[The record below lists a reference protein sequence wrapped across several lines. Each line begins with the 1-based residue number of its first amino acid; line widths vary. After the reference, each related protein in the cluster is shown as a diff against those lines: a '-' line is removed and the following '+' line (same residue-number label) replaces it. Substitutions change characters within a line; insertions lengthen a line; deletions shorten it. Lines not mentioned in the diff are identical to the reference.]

1 MFVLE
6 VLVAVAVL
14 AAVALAAAGRF
25 DGLAEEDPDDPDVG
39 VPSDRPLRSTDV
51 PRLRFRL
58 AIRGYRMSDVDAA
71 MAAVEEALRM
81 SETQST
87 TPTQPPVPP
96 GPTPH
101 PPFQPEPLPPA
112 PPGPP
117 TPEPFPAPEPPL
129 ADAAEQ
135 PPTDAEERPLAEL
148 EASNRDGQTDND
160 KESTP
165 SPASWQLPPIS

>member
-25 DGLAEEDPDDPDVG
+25 DGLADEVPDDPDIG
-39 VPSDRPLRSTDV
+39 LPPGRPLRSTDV

-71 MAAVEEALRM
+71 MAAVQEALQM
-81 SETQST
+81 SETQATS
-87 TPTQPPVPP
+87 PTEPPPP
-96 GPTPH
+96 APH

-112 PPGPP
+112 PPPP
-117 TPEPFPAPEPPL
+117 PSPEPVPTPEPPL

-135 PPTDAEERPLAEL
+135 PPSDAEERPLSEL
-148 EASNRDGQTDND
+148 EASAGATRDDQPDPA
-160 KESTP
+160 P
-165 SPASWQLPPIS
+165 SPASWQRPPIS